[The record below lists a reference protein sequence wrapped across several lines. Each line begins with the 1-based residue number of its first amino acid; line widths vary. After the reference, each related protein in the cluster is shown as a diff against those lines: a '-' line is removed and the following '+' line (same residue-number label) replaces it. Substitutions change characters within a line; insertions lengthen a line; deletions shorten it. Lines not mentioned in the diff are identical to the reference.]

1 MRRSENVFRRP
12 NSGRG
17 VDTGPLFK
25 TVYSLLSETTKKQ
38 RQIFKLGSLKFK
50 TRKLKSILYD
60 WDLPVAVPGVRAAA
74 EL

>member
-1 MRRSENVFRRP
+1 MSSAVPTRDAAWTL
-12 NSGRG
+12 GRF
-17 VDTGPLFK
+17 LRQFAAC
-25 TVYSLLSETTKKQ
+25 SLNLLKNKDC
-38 RQIFKLGSLKFK
+38 FLKLVSLKFK